1 MMQKV
6 DPKSKEKRDRA
17 KQAVNLAMESRWEEA
32 TSVNKGILE
41 LFPDD
46 VEALNRLGKALS
58 ELGRYS
64 KARQAFQRVVELSPG
79 NSIARKN
86 LSRIALL
93 REDSQ
98 PAPSRQ
104 GVPPHFF
111 IEETGKTRVISLVDQ
126 APKEVLAKI
135 AAGEPVYL
143 EPREHK
149 LLAKNSLGE
158 ELGTVEPKLGLRLL
172 RLMRGGNRYEAATTS
187 LNDKEIQV
195 IIKEIYQHPAQMG
208 RPSFLPRGHD
218 DFRSAA
224 WEGAFHYS
232 ADEDEQ
238 PAGDQADDWGDEGES
253 DLDDP
258 ALPKRTSSRARRQL
272 SAEEDGDL

>member
-1 MMQKV
+1 MMQQV
-6 DPKSKEKRDRA
+6 DPGSKVKKDRA
-17 KQAVNLAMESRWEEA
+17 KQAVNLAMEQRWEEA
-32 TSVNKGILE
+32 ASVNRGILE

-46 VEALNRLGKALS
+46 VEAFNRLGKALS

-64 KARQAFQRVVELSPG
+64 EARKAFQRAVKLCPS

-86 LSRIALL
+86 LSRIGLL
-93 REDSQ
+93 REDSP

-111 IEETGKTRVISLVDQ
+111 IAETGKTGVTCLVDQ
-126 APKEVLAKI
+126 APKEVLAKM

-149 LLAKNSLGE
+149 LLVKNSLGE

-187 LNDKEIQV
+187 LNDRGIQV
-195 IIKEIYQHPAQMG
+195 IIKEIYQHPSQMG
-208 RPSFLPRGHD
+208 RLSFLPRRHD
-218 DFRSAA
+218 DFRPNVWKGRSAA
-224 WEGAFHYS
+224 APTRTKS
-232 ADEDEQ
+232 PQ
-238 PAGDQADDWGDEGES
+238 VIRPTDWGYEGEA
-253 DLDDP
+253 DLDDL
-258 ALPKRTSSRARRQL
+258 ALPKRPSSRARRQP
-272 SAEEDGDL
+272 SAEEDEDV